1 MFCFLVAKRA
11 QDNSPTEEQANA
23 TQQKNN
29 SRHETNLSVA
39 SEERPD
45 SSVDIKHPN
54 VPLFQP
60 IAYIGLIHRNLPP
73 QNRVRVRPVF
83 RDRSNLKLRLDLA
96 RQPDVDVVGDALPGE
111 VPSLG
116 DLAAGESRE
125 GGCGGSGSGEDSR
138 GGGGGR
144 RVVGG
149 RGGGVAKEGHEAG
162 SGVGVGGRRDGLGG
176 EGEGAVVGVEREV
189 EGREVK
195 GRGGGEGR
203 RV

>member
-1 MFCFLVAKRA
+1 M
-11 QDNSPTEEQANA
+11 QHNT
-23 TQQKNN
+23 NN
-29 SRHETNLSVA
+29 LRHKTNLSVA

-60 IAYIGLIHRNLPP
+60 IAYIRLIHRNLPP
-73 QNRVRVRPVF
+73 QNRVRIRPVF

-96 RQPDVDVVGDALPGE
+96 RQPDVDVVDDALPGE
-111 VPSLG
+111 VPPLG
-116 DLAAGESRE
+116 DLAAWESRE
-125 GGCGGSGSGEDSR
+125 GGSGSSGGGEDGRR

-144 RVVGG
+144 REVGG
-149 RGGGVAKEGHEAG
+149 RGGGVAKESHEAG
-162 SGVGVGGRRDGLGG
+162 ACVGVGGRRDGLRR
-176 EGEGAVVGVEREV
+176 EGEGAVVEREV
-189 EGREVK
+189 EGRKVE